1 MASNKQRGLGRDLE
15 YLLGKGRVS
24 AIKDALAPTTTT
36 IQTPA
41 TLAPDEILRNVALD
55 MLQPGRYQPRQMIEP
70 EALEELAS
78 SIRAQ
83 GVIQPI
89 VVRPISDRKYE
100 IIAGER
106 RWRAAQLAGLK
117 EISAIIRPLS
127 DEAASAVA
135 LIENIQREDLNP
147 LEQALAYHRLIDE
160 FGLTHQAVA
169 DFVGKSR
176 AAVTNLLRL
185 LQLQNE
191 VKRFVENGDLEMGHA
206 RALLSLEASQQIEMA
221 RQVVAKG
228 LSVRETESL
237 IRRLQKPN
245 VEPQV
250 KTVAQQPDRDI
261 RHLQDNL
268 SEKLGAR
275 VEIKHHTKG
284 HGKLTIEYTTLDE
297 LQGILEHIK

>member
-1 MASNKQRGLGRDLE
+1 
-15 YLLGKGRVS
+15 
-24 AIKDALAPTTTT
+24 
-36 IQTPA
+36 
-41 TLAPDEILRNVALD
+41 
-55 MLQPGRYQPRQMIEP
+55 
-70 EALEELAS
+70 
-78 SIRAQ
+78 
-83 GVIQPI
+83 
-89 VVRPISDRKYE
+89 
-100 IIAGER
+100 
-106 RWRAAQLAGLK
+106 
-117 EISAIIRPLS
+117 
-127 DEAASAVA
+127 
-135 LIENIQREDLNP
+135 
-147 LEQALAYHRLIDE
+147 
-160 FGLTHQAVA
+160 
-169 DFVGKSR
+169 
-176 AAVTNLLRL
+176 
-185 LQLQNE
+185 
-191 VKRFVENGDLEMGHA
+191 MGHA

-297 LQGILEHIK
+297 LQGILEHIQ